1 MNKIVFAQ
9 MAARL
14 EGGAGEQKKTGML
27 AFSRIMEAE
36 EKVGVA
42 TISGYIGYG
51 NATVDEFTKHLEE
64 LKAEGCTKF
73 EVILNSMGGNLFE
86 ASGIYDIIKGCGME
100 VTAKIYGVAASA
112 ATLIACAAGRVLISE
127 NSRYMV
133 HRARGCAVGTV
144 EEIEAYA
151 ADLKDAEGQ
160 VTGIYAERT
169 GKSAEDVMAV
179 LNAETWMNAE
189 TAVKEGWCDE
199 VISPSAA
206 ESGQKETAAPGK
218 EEDGGG
224 EEEDPDEE
232 EKGGPPQN
240 YTVLRR
246 MMAAVGLAG
255 KNSVEELEREV
266 ARLVA
271 ENERLAAENDGFRG
285 MQGQQARVMEA
296 HEREFEQRVKEAV
309 VREMAAMGV
318 APVGLPP
325 AEGATEETGKKEPAM
340 TNEKLREMA
349 AQDALEWIMG
359 HPQEAARLAEQPG
372 K

>member
-160 VTGIYAERT
+160 VTGI
-169 GKSAEDVMAV
+169 
-179 LNAETWMNAE
+179 
-189 TAVKEGWCDE
+189 
-199 VISPSAA
+199 
-206 ESGQKETAAPGK
+206 
-218 EEDGGG
+218 
-224 EEEDPDEE
+224 
-232 EKGGPPQN
+232 
-240 YTVLRR
+240 
-246 MMAAVGLAG
+246 
-255 KNSVEELEREV
+255 
-266 ARLVA
+266 
-271 ENERLAAENDGFRG
+271 
-285 MQGQQARVMEA
+285 
-296 HEREFEQRVKEAV
+296 
-309 VREMAAMGV
+309 
-318 APVGLPP
+318 
-325 AEGATEETGKKEPAM
+325 
-340 TNEKLREMA
+340 
-349 AQDALEWIMG
+349 
-359 HPQEAARLAEQPG
+359 
-372 K
+372 

>member
-169 GKSAEDVMAV
+169 RKERGRRAGRAERGDVDERG
-179 LNAETWMNAE
+179 NGR
-189 TAVKEGWCDE
+189 EG
-199 VISPSAA
+199 
-206 ESGQKETAAPGK
+206 
-218 EEDGGG
+218 
-224 EEEDPDEE
+224 
-232 EKGGPPQN
+232 
-240 YTVLRR
+240 
-246 MMAAVGLAG
+246 
-255 KNSVEELEREV
+255 
-266 ARLVA
+266 RLV
-271 ENERLAAENDGFRG
+271 
-285 MQGQQARVMEA
+285 
-296 HEREFEQRVKEAV
+296 
-309 VREMAAMGV
+309 
-318 APVGLPP
+318 
-325 AEGATEETGKKEPAM
+325 
-340 TNEKLREMA
+340 
-349 AQDALEWIMG
+349 
-359 HPQEAARLAEQPG
+359 
-372 K
+372 